1 MGRRSRRRHA
11 RQDKKGGGMY
21 GSVEERERV
30 AEKRLRDA
38 GKHEEADKFLKRRGK
53 DKGSRRGQEMR
64 RDVKGGDDNGGGD
77 DDDDD
82 DDDDGFGEDVDWK
95 RPSVR

>member
-11 RQDKKGGGMY
+11 RQEKKGGGMY
-21 GSVEERERV
+21 GSVQERERV

-53 DKGSRRGQEMR
+53 DRRSRRDEGMR
-64 RDVKGGDDNGGGD
+64 ANVKGGDDFGGGD
-77 DDDDD
+77 DDDD
-82 DDDDGFGEDVDWK
+82 FGEDVDWK
-95 RPSVR
+95 RPSIR